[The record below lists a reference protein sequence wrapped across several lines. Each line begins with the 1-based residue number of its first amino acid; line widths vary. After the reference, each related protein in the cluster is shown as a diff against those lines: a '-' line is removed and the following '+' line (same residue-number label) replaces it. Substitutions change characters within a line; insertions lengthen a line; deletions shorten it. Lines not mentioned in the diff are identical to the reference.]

1 MWAGHKVR
9 RVGAGWRQP
18 FADSK
23 TAAGRRVRVAPASR
37 HVAGRGGVVESS
49 GFILGLAAL
58 EEKPGRNVFGGTPNT
73 ASGTH
78 ALPGIVYA
86 RSVPLKTSSYQ
97 VNQGQ
102 SRSIK
107 VKGSYYDT
115 QRQDSTAPATH
126 PRAGRGSQKR
136 RFCKTN
142 PNDKSRKL
150 FKMSHLWRV

>member
-58 EEKPGRNVFGGTPNT
+58 EEKCGRNVFGGTPNT
-73 ASGTH
+73 ASGTR
-78 ALPGIVYA
+78 ALPGIVHA
-86 RSVPLKTSSYQ
+86 RSEPLKTSSNQ

-102 SRSIK
+102 SRSKDHVMTRSGKIARLPQPIREQVEGARK
-107 VKGSYYDT
+107 DVFAKRTQTTNRASY
-115 QRQDSTAPATH
+115 S
-126 PRAGRGSQKR
+126 K
-136 RFCKTN
+136 
-142 PNDKSRKL
+142 
-150 FKMSHLWRV
+150 

>member
-23 TAAGRRVRVAPASR
+23 TAANRRVRVAPAFR
-37 HVAGRGGVVESS
+37 HAAGRGGVVESS

-86 RSVPLKTSSYQ
+86 RSVPLKTSSNQ

-102 SRSIK
+102 SRPKLHIMTCRGK
-107 VKGSYYDT
+107 IGRLPQPIREQVEGARKDVFAKRTQTTNRASY
-115 QRQDSTAPATH
+115 S
-126 PRAGRGSQKR
+126 K
-136 RFCKTN
+136 
-142 PNDKSRKL
+142 
-150 FKMSHLWRV
+150 